1 MDREMERE
9 TETQRCPERER
20 ERERERDGE
29 KEIEREREREMV
41 RKVASMN
48 PVVMGTC
55 LRRLRMTVRRGTRTT
70 ALLWPRGHL
79 RAS

>member
-20 ERERERDGE
+20 ERERDGE
-29 KEIEREREREMV
+29 KEIEREREMV
-41 RKVASMN
+41 GKVASMN

>member
-20 ERERERDGE
+20 ERERDGE
-29 KEIEREREREMV
+29 KEIEREREMV